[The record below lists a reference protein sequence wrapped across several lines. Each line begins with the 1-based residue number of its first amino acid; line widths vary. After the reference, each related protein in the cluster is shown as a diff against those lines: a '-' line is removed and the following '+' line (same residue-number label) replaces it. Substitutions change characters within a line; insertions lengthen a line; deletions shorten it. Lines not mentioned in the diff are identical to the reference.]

1 MDIKYKI
8 VEVWPKDLVFVV
20 RYYSDKITEEM
31 LACDDNRRPDGTPVR
46 CKTDVSLDIPLL
58 ESDEDREKFFK
69 RMKLISPVDYLKRQE
84 IILENENRFSDIIQ
98 TLNSLLDVNQTTT
111 EAEIDDIREESM
123 KPIQTEDDLLEK
135 ISEILDQEPKQ
146 PATS

>member
-1 MDIKYKI
+1 MVRTIGVYHCCSSLVCYYLFIGSNKKYFYTK
-8 VEVWPKDLVFVV
+8 W
-20 RYYSDKITEEM
+20 TE
-31 LACDDNRRPDGTPVR
+31 
-46 CKTDVSLDIPLL
+46 L
-58 ESDEDREKFFK
+58 ESENKILLHKLEENFEEREKFFK
-69 RMKLISPVDYLKRQE
+69 RIKLISPVDYLKRQE
-84 IILENENRFSDIIQ
+84 IILENDNRFSDIIQ

-123 KPIQTEDDLLEK
+123 KPIQTEDDLLDK